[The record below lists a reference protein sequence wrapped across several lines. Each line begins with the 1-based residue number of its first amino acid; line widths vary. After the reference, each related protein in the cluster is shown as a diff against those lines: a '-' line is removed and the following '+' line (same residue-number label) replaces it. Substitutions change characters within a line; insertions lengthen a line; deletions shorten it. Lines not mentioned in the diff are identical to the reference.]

1 MPVFEQSIGDKAF
14 SLSEVTSSIRRTISS
29 RYGSSFWVRAEMIK
43 LNHYPYSGHAF
54 PDLIE
59 KKDEVI
65 VAQMR
70 AVIWNGDF
78 KRINEKFLRCG
89 IGALSDGVSILFRA
103 TIMYDEFHGL
113 SLRIIDIDTSFT
125 LGELEKQRINCIE
138 RLKAEKIYNLNK
150 SKQLVSLPKRF
161 AVISVESSKGYNDF
175 MKVVASCN
183 QKFAIFTHLF
193 PSLLQGE
200 GAVYSMLQAFERIE
214 AVAEFFDAV
223 LIIRGGGGDV
233 GLSCYN
239 DYRLCRAVALCSL
252 PVITGIGHSTN
263 QTVAEQ
269 TAWHDCITPTDLANL
284 ILEYHETALQN
295 ISEAKNTLFL
305 RSCDILNQER
315 QSLIDT
321 KTELLRH
328 SKYIISSEKQNLI
341 QKRTQLIE
349 KIKRRMSREREDLT
363 LLCKYLRLLSPD
375 LLLKK
380 GYSMTYK
387 DNKLVLSTNN
397 LKEGDTIRTVF
408 SDGEVISTINKVKQ

>member
-14 SLSEVTSSIRRTISS
+14 SLSEVTASIRRTISS

-59 KKDEVI
+59 KKDGVI

-70 AVIWNGDF
+70 AIIWSGDL
-78 KRINEKFLRCG
+78 KRINEKFFRCG
-89 IGALSDGVSILFRA
+89 MGALSDGVSILFRA

-138 RLKAEKIYNLNK
+138 RLKAEKIFALNK
-150 SKQLVSLPKRF
+150 SKQLPALPKRF
-161 AVISVESSKGYNDF
+161 AIISVESSKGYNDF
-175 MKVVASCN
+175 MKVVLSHSP
-183 QKFAIFTHLF
+183 KFAIFTHLF

-252 PVITGIGHSTN
+252 PVLTGIGHSTN

-269 TAWHDCITPTDLANL
+269 TAWHDFITPTDLADS
-284 ILEYHETALQN
+284 ILGYHETALQN
-295 ISEAKNTLFL
+295 ITEARNSLL
-305 RSCDILNQER
+305 SCSDDVLKR
-315 QSLIDT
+315 
-321 KTELLRH
+321 
-328 SKYIISSEKQNLI
+328 EKQNLV
-341 QKRTQLIE
+341 QTRVELIE

-363 LLCKYLRLLSPD
+363 IRGKYLRLLSPD

-380 GYSMTYK
+380 GYSITYK
-387 DNKLVLSTNN
+387 ENKVVLSAHC
-397 LKEGDTIRTVF
+397 LKEGDTIRTRF
-408 SDGEVISTINKVKQ
+408 SDGEVISTVNKIKQ

>member
-14 SLSEVTSSIRRTISS
+14 SLSEVTASIRRTISS

-59 KKDEVI
+59 KKDGVI

-70 AVIWNGDF
+70 AIIWSGDL
-78 KRINEKFLRCG
+78 KRINEKFFRCG
-89 IGALSDGVSILFRA
+89 MGALSDGVSILFRA

-138 RLKAEKIYNLNK
+138 RLKAEKIFALNK
-150 SKQLVSLPKRF
+150 SKQLPALPKRF
-161 AVISVESSKGYNDF
+161 AIISVESSKGYNDF
-175 MKVVASCN
+175 MKVVLSHSP
-183 QKFAIFTHLF
+183 KFAIFTHLF

-233 GLSCYN
+233 GLNCYN

-252 PVITGIGHSTN
+252 PVLTGIGHSTN

-269 TAWHDCITPTDLANL
+269 TAWHDFITPTDLADS
-284 ILEYHETALQN
+284 ILGYHETALQN
-295 ISEAKNTLFL
+295 ITEARNSLL
-305 RSCDILNQER
+305 SCSDDVLKR
-315 QSLIDT
+315 
-321 KTELLRH
+321 
-328 SKYIISSEKQNLI
+328 EKQNLV
-341 QKRTQLIE
+341 QTRVELIE

-363 LLCKYLRLLSPD
+363 IRGKYLRLLSPD

-380 GYSMTYK
+380 GYSITYK
-387 DNKLVLSTNN
+387 ENKVVLSAHC
-397 LKEGDTIRTVF
+397 LKEGDTIRTRF
-408 SDGEVISTINKVKQ
+408 SDGEVISTVNKIKQ

>member
-59 KKDEVI
+59 KKDGVI

-70 AVIWNGDF
+70 AIIWSGDL
-78 KRINEKFLRCG
+78 KRINEKFFRCG
-89 IGALSDGVSILFRA
+89 MGALSDGVSILFRA

-138 RLKAEKIYNLNK
+138 RLKAEKIFALNK
-150 SKQLVSLPKRF
+150 SKQLPALPKRF
-161 AVISVESSKGYNDF
+161 AIISVESSKGYNDF
-175 MKVVASCN
+175 MKVVLSHSP
-183 QKFAIFTHLF
+183 KFAIFTHLF

-252 PVITGIGHSTN
+252 PVLTGIGHSTN

-269 TAWHDCITPTDLANL
+269 TAWHDFITPTDLADS
-284 ILEYHETALQN
+284 ILGYHETALQN
-295 ISEAKNTLFL
+295 IIEARNSLL
-305 RSCDILNQER
+305 SCSDDVLKR
-315 QSLIDT
+315 
-321 KTELLRH
+321 
-328 SKYIISSEKQNLI
+328 EKQNLV
-341 QKRTQLIE
+341 QTRVELIE

-363 LLCKYLRLLSPD
+363 IRGKYLRLLSPD

-380 GYSMTYK
+380 GYSITYK
-387 DNKLVLSTNN
+387 ENKVVLSAHC
-397 LKEGDTIRTVF
+397 LKEGDTIRTRF
-408 SDGEVISTINKVKQ
+408 SDGEVISTVNKIKQ

>member
-14 SLSEVTSSIRRTISS
+14 SLSEVTASIRRTISS

-59 KKDEVI
+59 KKDGVI

-70 AVIWNGDF
+70 AIIWSGDL
-78 KRINEKFLRCG
+78 KRINEKFFRCG
-89 IGALSDGVSILFRA
+89 MGALSDGVSILFRA

-138 RLKAEKIYNLNK
+138 RLKAEKIFALNK
-150 SKQLVSLPKRF
+150 SKQLSALPKRF
-161 AVISVESSKGYNDF
+161 AIISVESSKGYNDF
-175 MKVVASCN
+175 MKVVLSHSP
-183 QKFAIFTHLF
+183 KFAIFTHLF

-252 PVITGIGHSTN
+252 PVLTGIGHSTN

-269 TAWHDCITPTDLANL
+269 TAWHDFITPTDLADS
-284 ILEYHETALQN
+284 ILGYHETALQN
-295 ISEAKNTLFL
+295 IIEARNSLL
-305 RSCDILNQER
+305 SCSDDVLKR
-315 QSLIDT
+315 
-321 KTELLRH
+321 
-328 SKYIISSEKQNLI
+328 EKQNLV
-341 QKRTQLIE
+341 QTRVELIE

-363 LLCKYLRLLSPD
+363 IRGKYLRLLSPD

-380 GYSMTYK
+380 GYSITYK
-387 DNKLVLSTNN
+387 ENKVVLSAHC
-397 LKEGDTIRTVF
+397 LKEGDTIRTKF
-408 SDGEVISTINKVKQ
+408 SDGEVISTVNKIKQ

>member
-14 SLSEVTSSIRRTISS
+14 SLSEVTASIRRTISS

-59 KKDEVI
+59 KKDGVI

-70 AVIWNGDF
+70 AIIWSGDL
-78 KRINEKFLRCG
+78 KRINEKFFRCG
-89 IGALSDGVSILFRA
+89 MGALSDGVSILFRA

-138 RLKAEKIYNLNK
+138 RLKAEKIFALNK
-150 SKQLVSLPKRF
+150 SKQLPALPKRF
-161 AVISVESSKGYNDF
+161 AIISVESSKGYNDF
-175 MKVVASCN
+175 MKVVLSHSP
-183 QKFAIFTHLF
+183 KFAIFTHLF

-252 PVITGIGHSTN
+252 PVLTGIGHSTN

-269 TAWHDCITPTDLANL
+269 TAWHDFITPTDLADS

-295 ISEAKNTLFL
+295 ITEARNSLL
-305 RSCDILNQER
+305 SCSDDVLKR
-315 QSLIDT
+315 
-321 KTELLRH
+321 
-328 SKYIISSEKQNLI
+328 EKQNLV
-341 QKRTQLIE
+341 QTRVELIE

-363 LLCKYLRLLSPD
+363 IRGKYLRLLSPD

-380 GYSMTYK
+380 GYSITYK
-387 DNKLVLSTNN
+387 ENKVVLSAHC
-397 LKEGDTIRTVF
+397 LKEGDTIRTKF
-408 SDGEVISTINKVKQ
+408 SDGEVISTVNKIKQ

>member
-14 SLSEVTSSIRRTISS
+14 SLSEVTASIRRTISS

-59 KKDEVI
+59 KKDGVI

-70 AVIWNGDF
+70 AIIWSGDL
-78 KRINEKFLRCG
+78 KRINEKFFRCG
-89 IGALSDGVSILFRA
+89 MGALSDGVSILFRA

-138 RLKAEKIYNLNK
+138 RLKAEKIFALNK
-150 SKQLVSLPKRF
+150 SKQLPALPKRF
-161 AVISVESSKGYNDF
+161 AIISVESSKGYNDF
-175 MKVVASCN
+175 MKVVLSHSP
-183 QKFAIFTHLF
+183 KFAIFTHLF

-214 AVAEFFDAV
+214 VVAEFFDAV

-252 PVITGIGHSTN
+252 PVLTGIGHSTN

-269 TAWHDCITPTDLANL
+269 TAWHDFITPTDLADS
-284 ILEYHETALQN
+284 ILGYHETALQN
-295 ISEAKNTLFL
+295 ITEARNSLL
-305 RSCDILNQER
+305 SCSDDVLKR
-315 QSLIDT
+315 
-321 KTELLRH
+321 
-328 SKYIISSEKQNLI
+328 EKQNLV
-341 QKRTQLIE
+341 QTRVELIE

-363 LLCKYLRLLSPD
+363 IRGKYLRLLSPD

-380 GYSMTYK
+380 GYSITYK
-387 DNKLVLSTNN
+387 ENKVVLSAHC
-397 LKEGDTIRTVF
+397 LKEGDTIRTRF
-408 SDGEVISTINKVKQ
+408 SDGEVISTVNKIKQ